1 MILVT
6 GASGFIGS
14 HLVRDLGE
22 AGHDVRA
29 MVRSDAG
36 AQKVAAAHPSVEV
49 VRAELA
55 DDDGLRRAAAGCDLV
70 FHLAG
75 SYRGSDREMHST
87 HLGGTAKLLG
97 VLPPDSRLVFV
108 SSTSVYGW
116 DRPWPADHA
125 TPPRPASAYG
135 RAKLAAEQL
144 VQARPEG
151 NVVVARPTIT
161 YGPGDREGMLARAVR
176 LMSRGVRRFPG
187 SGRNRIHLVHVDDLV
202 RALVLL
208 GTGGDG
214 IFVLGGPE
222 PTPMATILGL
232 LAEGAGL
239 PQPSFGLPTSV
250 VRPAARALG
259 AVWSTARLAGEPPLS
274 VHGVDVATRDR
285 AYSWARAEAELGWR
299 PQEAVEDGLVATGAW
314 LAREGQPGSMV
325 AREGQ
330 PGSMVA
336 REGQPEST
344 AARRGRPEGVGP
356 PPGKPRRTVPGFEPG
371 APEGQAAALGFD
383 WKGYFEDADEGLG
396 TVYERFALAD
406 VLESAMERTGST
418 SVLHAPAFGMMGIPG
433 LDAVFLA
440 RRGVRVGLL
449 DFDPER
455 LAAVRGLWEELG
467 LHPETHLVPGPDP
480 ATWPEALPAAY
491 DLVFSFAALWWFDD
505 PSAVLSA
512 QARWARRGVLSC
524 VPNKNVFLKMRAR
537 LWHRDLFDRLNEDAL
552 DSGLTTAA
560 AERAGYAAVDT
571 GLFDIPPFPDTSVP
585 LAKVVRSVLGRKKE
599 AVIEDEPTEGVWA
612 WSILPFLKGD
622 QPDLDQRV
630 HRIGLLERHLPAAI
644 APALAHHRYIL
655 FEPLAP
661 VASGR
666 SGVATHTA

>member
-14 HLVRDLGE
+14 HLVDALAE

-36 AQKVAAAHPSVEV
+36 ADKVKAHPSVEV
-49 VRAELA
+49 VRSDMA
-55 DDDGLRRAAAGCDLV
+55 DDEGLRKAAASCDLV

-75 SYRGSDREMHST
+75 RYRGSEKEMHST
-87 HLGGTAKLLG
+87 HLGGTAKLLS
-97 VLPPDSRLVFV
+97 VLPAESRLVYV

-116 DRPWPADHA
+116 DRDWPADHA

-151 NVVVARPTIT
+151 NTVIARPTIT
-161 YGPGDREGMLARAVR
+161 YGTGDTAGMLARSVR
-176 LMSRGVRRFPG
+176 LMSKGVRRFPG
-187 SGRNRIHLVHVDDLV
+187 TGDNRIHLVHVDDLV

-208 GTGGDG
+208 GGAGDG
-214 IFVLGGPE
+214 IFVLSGPE
-222 PTPMATILGL
+222 ATPVRTIMTL
-232 LAEGAGL
+232 LAEGAGVE
-239 PQPSFGLPTSV
+239 PPSFGLPVSV
-250 VRPAARALG
+250 LRPAAAVLG
-259 AVWSTARLAGEPPLS
+259 SVWSMAGLPGEPPLS
-274 VHGVDVATRDR
+274 VHGLDVATRDR
-285 AYSWARAEAELGWR
+285 AYSSARADAELGWR
-299 PQEAVEDGLVATGAW
+299 PQVPVEEGLVATGAW
-314 LAREGQPGSMV
+314 LAAQ
-325 AREGQ
+325 
-330 PGSMVA
+330 
-336 REGQPEST
+336 T
-344 AARRGRPEGVGP
+344 
-356 PPGKPRRTVPGFEPG
+356 KPKRTVPGFEPD

-383 WKGYFEDADEGLG
+383 WRGYFEDNDEGLG

-406 VLESAMERTGST
+406 VLDAAMERTGST

-440 RRGVRVGLL
+440 RRGIRVGLL
-449 DFDPER
+449 DFDAER
-455 LAAVRGLWEELG
+455 LEAVRKLWVELG
-467 LHPETHLVPGPDP
+467 LDPEIHLVPGPDP
-480 ATWPEALPAAY
+480 ATWPETLSAEY

-505 PSAVLSA
+505 PSAVLAA

-537 LWHRDLFDRLNEDAL
+537 LWHKDLFDRLNEDAL
-552 DSGLTTAA
+552 DSGVATAA
-560 AERAGYAAVDT
+560 AERAGYMAVDT

-585 LAKVVRSVLGRKKE
+585 LAKVLRAAMGGKKE
-599 AVIEDEPTEGVWA
+599 EPSSTEEAAEGVWA

-630 HRIGLLERHLPAAI
+630 HRIGLLERHMPAAI

-655 FEPLAP
+655 FEPFNP
-661 VASGR
+661 VR
-666 SGVATHTA
+666 SEAAVVPTHTA